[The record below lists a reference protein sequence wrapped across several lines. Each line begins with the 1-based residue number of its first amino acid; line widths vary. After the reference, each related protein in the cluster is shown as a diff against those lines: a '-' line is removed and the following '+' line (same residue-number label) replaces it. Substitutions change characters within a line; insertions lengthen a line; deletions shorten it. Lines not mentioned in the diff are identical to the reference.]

1 MSNGPVEGVRSGAH
15 PIGGIVD
22 PMKAATHPLKADN
35 DGDAEDR
42 AKLAAIPGKATPST
56 RPVPPGALDV
66 KA

>member
-1 MSNGPVEGVRSGAH
+1 MSGGAVEGVGTGAH
-15 PIGGIVD
+15 LKTPMVD

-42 AKLAAIPGKATPST
+42 AKLAAAQKAKTPS
-56 RPVPPGALDV
+56 PSAAPGTLNV

>member
-1 MSNGPVEGVRSGAH
+1 MSNGPVEGVRSGAQ

-42 AKLAAIPGKATPST
+42 AKLAVVPAKATPST